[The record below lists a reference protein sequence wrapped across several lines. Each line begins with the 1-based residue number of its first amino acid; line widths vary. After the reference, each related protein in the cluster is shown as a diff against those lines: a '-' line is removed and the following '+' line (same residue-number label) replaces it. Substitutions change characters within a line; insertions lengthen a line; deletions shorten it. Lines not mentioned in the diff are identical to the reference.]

1 MKQDDKNFD
10 VERRIGMEASDWVI
24 KCSDEMSAAD
34 QDAFF
39 QWLAEDPRHGE
50 QFARYKRKWRDFGLL
65 AEWRPEHSMEPN
77 PDLLDSM
84 SPSRPW
90 LSWGAGAMALA
101 ACVAMAFLLF
111 SGLNRSGSEPMR
123 LLAEDYLYR
132 ILDDGSEIDMREGSE
147 VLVDYSTGLRRIEL
161 VAGEAHFSVA
171 KNPNRPFVVEA
182 GSASFRAVGTAFN
195 VRLDPEEVSILVT
208 EGKVQ
213 LNRESPAPSSESVDG
228 VDGKKLAGVRNATRS
243 ILDSG
248 VLGVGQYSAIP
259 LGSVFEEPLVRNLAN
274 QEIEAYLSWKHE
286 LLDFDSVPLS
296 DVVAEFNRRNDV
308 QMSIQGEAL
317 QNEAVVAV
325 VRSNEIEDLIRM
337 LELSMNIDVVRE
349 GGERIVLVER

>member
-1 MKQDDKNFD
+1 MKQDDKNQD
-10 VERRIGMEASDWVI
+10 IERRIGMEASDWVI

-84 SPSRPW
+84 LPARPW
-90 LSWGAGAMALA
+90 LSWGVGAAALA
-101 ACVAMAFLLF
+101 ACLAMAFLLL
-111 SGLNRSGSEPMR
+111 SGLNRNGSEPLR
-123 LLAEDYLYR
+123 LVAEDYLYQV
-132 ILDDGSEIDMREGSE
+132 LDDGSEIDMREGSV

-161 VAGEAHFSVA
+161 VSGEAHFLVA

-195 VRLDPEEVSILVT
+195 VKLNDEEVSILVT

-213 LNRESPAPSSESVDG
+213 LNRESPASQSDMARE
-228 VDGKKLAGVRNATRS
+228 VDGKDLAIRVGS

-248 VLGVGQYSAIP
+248 VLGVGQYSAIS
-259 LGSVFEEPLVRNLAN
+259 LVSVLDEPIVRELASE
-274 QEIEAYLSWKHE
+274 EIEARLSWKHE
-286 LLDFDSVPLS
+286 LLDFDSAPLS
-296 DVVAEFNRRNDV
+296 EVVAAFNRRN
-308 QMSIQGEAL
+308 QMQLSIQGEAL
-317 QNEAVVAV
+317 ENETVVAV

-337 LELSMNIDVVRE
+337 LELSMDIDVVRE